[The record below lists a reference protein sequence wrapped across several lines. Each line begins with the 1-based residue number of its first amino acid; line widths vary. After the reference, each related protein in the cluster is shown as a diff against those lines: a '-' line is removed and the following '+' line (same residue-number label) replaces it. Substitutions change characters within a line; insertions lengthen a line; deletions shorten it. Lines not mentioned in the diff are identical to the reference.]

1 MQQKTNSLNKK
12 KIVEYGVPINSGT
25 TDSVLASLL
34 RQIFLELNI
43 NLIKFDIL
51 ISKYVERFTAN
62 TSPRILSSER
72 GNVKKEL
79 LQEAISWN
87 VFIKGLVLLNI
98 SRVKVNLEFTHK
110 KGSITRHEKIFELNY
125 EDLKDDL
132 SSDNKNE

>member
-1 MQQKTNSLNKK
+1 MSSKSNKINRK

-25 TDSVLASLL
+25 TDSVLASIL
-34 RQIFLELNI
+34 RQIFFELNI

-51 ISKYVERFTAN
+51 ISRYVERFTTN
-62 TSPRILSSER
+62 TAPRILSSER

-98 SRVKVNLEFTHK
+98 SKVKINLEFTHK
-110 KGSITRHEKIFELNY
+110 KGVITKHEKIFELNY
-125 EDLKDDL
+125 EDLQDDL
-132 SSDNKNE
+132 SSNPDKE